1 LDPGIILT
9 LSISITY
16 IAGVIIFAPLLK
28 KLKQKG
34 YVGRDMYKL
43 GHPFVPEMGGIGIA
57 FAFLAGILFLMS
69 TGKMPFSI
77 YPALFVL
84 LFYFIFGFLDDLLGI
99 GGDEEVSHDKLMK
112 VIIPLFFAFPL
123 LKYVDTSIPFPTSYV
138 LELGIIYLLVILPFY
153 IMVSANLVNM
163 FSYYN
168 GQSAGTTLII
178 LAFASLKLYRSG
190 DMELLYLIFP
200 FLGANLAFLSYNLQP
215 AGVFP
220 GDSGDLMMGAMIGI
234 VGVMANLEV
243 FIFIALI
250 PLSINFLMVAYW
262 FLKDRGKVKT
272 KFGGVRSDGTI
283 DAPNQHTLMWLFPS
297 HIRLTEKQT
306 TFIMYLLVLLSTLLA
321 WIIC

>member
-1 LDPGIILT
+1 MT

-28 KLKQKG
+28 KLKRKG
-34 YVGRDMYKL
+34 YVGKDMYKL
-43 GHPFVPEMGGIGIA
+43 GHPPVPEMGGMGIA

-69 TGKMPFSI
+69 IGEMPFSI

-84 LFYFIFGFLDDLLGI
+84 LFYFIFGLLDDLLGI
-99 GGDEEVSHDKLMK
+99 GGDEDVSHDKMMK
-112 VIIPLFFAFPL
+112 ILVPLFFAFPL
-123 LKYVDTSIPFPTSYV
+123 TQYVSTSIHVSSYT
-138 LELGIIYLLVILPFY
+138 LQLGVIYLLIILPFY
-153 IMVSANLVNM
+153 IMVCANLVNM

-190 DMELLYLIFP
+190 DIEILYLIFP

-220 GDSGDLMMGAMIGI
+220 GDSGDLFMGAMIGI
-234 VGVMANLEV
+234 VAILGNMEV

-250 PLSINFLMVAYW
+250 PLSLNFLMVAYW
-262 FLKDRGKVKT
+262 FLRDRRKTKT
-272 KFGGVRSDGTI
+272 KFGDVRPDGTI
-283 DAPNQHTLMWLFPS
+283 DAPNQHTLMWFFPYHLS
-297 HIRLTEKQT
+297 LTEKQT
-306 TFIMYLLVLLSTLLA
+306 TFIMYFLVLLSTLLA
-321 WIIC
+321 WVIC